1 MASIRQKNKKEK
13 NAISGTDKYEVNHG
27 VLSAIIE
34 DDL

>member
-1 MASIRQKNKKEK
+1 MTSKRQKNKEK